1 MPPRVYPMSTPD
13 GWCPLPV
20 GETMARMR
28 ALLLLFKCR
37 FGVRPAGFR
46 RRDEGV
52 KDGEP
57 DPWPSRSGSAGTRRW
72 FLRLVVVG
80 MGILVGVGVFT
91 FGYADG
97 AAYLSSDPAV
107 CTNCHVM
114 RENYDGWVKSSHGK
128 VAVCNDCHAPHD
140 AIGKWTTKAVNGW
153 NHSLAFTTGRL
164 ANSGGRRP
172 FPGQGSVLSD
182 AGRIGLSG
190 SVDGRLA
197 GVGMWTSARRT
208 RCKGHLGSG

>member
-1 MPPRVYPMSTPD
+1 
-13 GWCPLPV
+13 
-20 GETMARMR
+20 MARMR

-140 AIGKWTTKAVNGW
+140 AIGKWTTKAVNGLEPL
-153 NHSLAFTTGRL
+153 SRL
-164 ANSGGRRP
+164 HHRAVGEFRRSSP
-172 FPGQGSVLSD
+172 LPWTRF
-182 AGRIGLSG
+182 
-190 SVDGRLA
+190 RLK
-197 GVGMWTSARRT
+197 RRWED
-208 RCKGHLGSG
+208 RA